1 MNLGLDQVYIIH
13 TFQIKP
19 LKLMSDIESIDNS
32 TDDPDY
38 AVSDQ
43 EPGINLILIGLSFYS
58 LNSIF
63 SVLFRVGI
71 G

>member
-1 MNLGLDQVYIIH
+1 
-13 TFQIKP
+13 
-19 LKLMSDIESIDNS
+19 MSDIESIDNS

-58 LNSIF
+58 LNSMF
-63 SVLFRVGI
+63 SVLFRFGI